1 MTKRTMHLGAHFPG
15 VNQTTIW
22 NRPESGSQIDPASF
36 TRFAQ
41 SAERGLMDLMFLAEG
56 LRLREHDGEI
66 HDLDVV
72 GRPDTL
78 VQLAQVA
85 RQTSHIGL
93 IATLSTTFNEPVEF
107 ARQLASLDALSGG
120 RAGWNLVTSHGA
132 FFGANFR
139 RGGYL
144 ADDDRYERARAFAD
158 AAIALWDAAG
168 TRDEVRIRDR
178 FFDIAARASAPVTP
192 QGRPVIMQAGL
203 SPAGRDIA
211 VRYAETVFSP
221 FLRGSAGDEYASDLR
236 QRLVAAGRPEDG
248 IKILASASFALGDTH
263 EEALEQARQDQ
274 RDQVSAATAVRH
286 IESIWGRR
294 FDGLDADGPL
304 PPVSDVVEG
313 VELSAGRAKMHQDQ
327 RGRAADLVARAK
339 AENLSV
345 REAVITATTFGAPL
359 VGTPSEVAR
368 IMDEHVQ
375 SRACHGFML
384 IPTITPTGLD
394 RFVDEVVPELQER
407 GVYRTEYEGT
417 TFRDRLT

>member
-1 MTKRTMHLGAHFPG
+1 MHLGAHFPG

-22 NRPESGSQIDPASF
+22 SRPESGSQIEPASF

-56 LRLREHDGEI
+56 LRLREHAGEI

-107 ARQLASLDALSGG
+107 ARQLATLDAVSNG

-168 TRDEVRIRDR
+168 TENEVRISDR
-178 FFDIAARASAPVTP
+178 FFDLTARASVPPTP

-221 FLRGSAGDEYASDLR
+221 FLRGSAAEEYASDLR
-236 QRLVAAGRPEDG
+236 ARLVAAGRPEDG
-248 IKILASASFALGDTH
+248 IKILASA
-263 EEALEQARQDQ
+263 
-274 RDQVSAATAVRH
+274 AVRY

-294 FDGLDADGPL
+294 LDGLDPDGPL
-304 PPVSDVVEG
+304 PPLTDVVEG

-327 RGRAADLVARAK
+327 RGRAAELIERSE

-345 REAVITATTFGAPL
+345 REIVIRATTFGAPL
-359 VGTPSEVAR
+359 VGTPAEVAR
-368 IMDEHVQ
+368 MMDEHVQ

-394 RFVDEVVPELQER
+394 RFVDEVIPELQNR
-407 GVYRTEYEGT
+407 GVYRTEYEGS
-417 TFRDRLT
+417 TFRDRLA